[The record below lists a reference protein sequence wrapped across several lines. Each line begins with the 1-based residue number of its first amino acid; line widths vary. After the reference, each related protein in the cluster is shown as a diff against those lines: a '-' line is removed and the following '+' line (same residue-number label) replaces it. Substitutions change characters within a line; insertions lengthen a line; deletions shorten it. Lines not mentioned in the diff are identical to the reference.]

1 MRAVKKIN
9 NNVAVCIDGNGNQL
23 IAFGKGIGFPAMPYE
38 ITNLKLIDQTFYNI
52 SSNYV
57 DMINELPEDVITFT
71 AKMLDDIRAVL
82 PYELMPNLI
91 LTLADHIAF
100 CLERHRRNI
109 YVRMPLLYEIAQTY
123 PLELKLAQYILREI
137 EKKFNVRL
145 NPREASGI
153 AISIINARLDIKQQA
168 SSQQDLNQRQ
178 IDNMLEEITRIIERE
193 FHFTCDRTSFGYAR
207 FSTHLQHLFE
217 RLNSDQEFATDNA
230 RMYQALRK
238 EYPQVGACIDQIEA
252 FILKELHFSLSDEEK
267 LYLILHINRVCAKEG
282 L

>member
-23 IAFGKGIGFPAMPYE
+23 VAFGKGIGFPAMPYE
-38 ITNLKLIDQTFYNI
+38 ITDLRLIDQTFYNI

-71 AKMLDDIRAVL
+71 AKMLDDVRAVL

-100 CLERHRRNI
+100 CLERYRRNI

-137 EKKFNVRL
+137 EKKFDVRL

-153 AISIINARLDIKQQA
+153 AISIINARLDIKQA
-168 SSQQDLNQRQ
+168 SGQQDLNQRQ

-193 FHFTCDRTSFGYAR
+193 FHFTCDRTSFSYAR

-217 RLNSDQEFATDNA
+217 RLNTDKEFATDNA

-238 EYPQVGACIDQIEA
+238 EYPQVDGCIDQIEA
-252 FILKELHFSLSDEEK
+252 FIQKELHFALSDEEK

>member
-9 NNVAVCIDGNGNQL
+9 NNVAICIDGSGNQL
-23 IAFGKGIGFPAMPYE
+23 VAFGRGIGFPTMPYE
-38 ITNLKLIDQTFYNI
+38 ITDLKLIDRTFYNI

-57 DMINELPEDVITFT
+57 DMINELPEDIITFT
-71 AKMLDDIRAVL
+71 ARILDDIRSVL

-137 EKKFNVRL
+137 EKKFDVRL

-153 AISIINARLDIKQQA
+153 AISIINARLDIKQA
-168 SSQQDLNQRQ
+168 SGQQGLNQRQ

-193 FHFTCDRTSFGYAR
+193 FHFTCDRTSFSYAR

-217 RLNSDQEFATDNA
+217 RLNTDKEFATDNA

-238 EYPQVGACIDQIEA
+238 EYPQVDGCIDQIDA
-252 FILKELHFSLSDEEK
+252 FIQKELHFVLSDEEK

>member
-9 NNVAVCIDGNGNQL
+9 NNVAICVDGNGNQL
-23 IAFGKGIGFPAMPYE
+23 VAFGRGIGFPAMPYE
-38 ITNLKLIDQTFYNI
+38 ITDLKQIDQTFYNI

-57 DMINELPEDVITFT
+57 DMINELPEDVISFT
-71 AKMLDDIRAVL
+71 ARMLDDVRAVL

-109 YVRMPLLYEIAQTY
+109 YVRMPLTYEIAQTY

-137 EKKFNVRL
+137 EKNFHAHL

-153 AISIINARLDIKQQA
+153 AISIINARLDTKPLASDQQE
-168 SSQQDLNQRQ
+168 LNQRQ
-178 IDNMLEEITRIIERE
+178 VDRMQEDITRIIERE
-193 FHFTCDRTSFGYAR
+193 FHFTCDRTSFSYAR

-217 RLNSDQEFATDNA
+217 RMSTNTEIATDNA
-230 RMYQALRK
+230 RMYQTLKK
-238 EYPQVGACIDQIEA
+238 EYPQAESCIEKIETL
-252 FILKELHFSLSDEEK
+252 FEEELNSKLSDEEK

>member
-38 ITNLKLIDQTFYNI
+38 ISNLKLIDQTFYNI

-71 AKMLDDIRAVL
+71 AKMLDDIRTVL

-109 YVRMPLLYEIAQTY
+109 YVRMPLIYEIAQTY

-137 EKKFNVRL
+137 EKVFHVRL

-168 SSQQDLNQRQ
+168 PGQQDLNQRQ

-193 FHFTCDRTSFGYAR
+193 FRFTCDRTSFGYAR

-217 RLNSDQEFATDNA
+217 RLKSDQEFATDNA

-238 EYPQVGACIDQIEA
+238 EYPQVDACIDQIET
-252 FILKELHFSLSDEEK
+252 FIRNELQFTLSDEEK

-282 L
+282 V

>member
-9 NNVAVCIDGNGNQL
+9 NNAAICVDGNGNQL
-23 IAFGKGIGFPAMPYE
+23 VAFGRGIGFPEMPYE
-38 ITNLKLIDQTFYNI
+38 ITDLKLIDQTFYNI
-52 SSNYV
+52 SSNYF

-71 AKMLDDIRAVL
+71 ARMLDDIRAIL

-91 LTLADHIAF
+91 LTLAYHIAF
-100 CLERHRRNI
+100 CLERHRRNL

-123 PLELKLAQYILREI
+123 PLEIKLAQYILREI
-137 EKKFNVRL
+137 EKQFKVKL

-153 AISIINARLDIKQQA
+153 AISIINARLDTKQHA
-168 SSQQDLNQRQ
+168 SDTQELNQKQ
-178 IDNMLEEITRIIERE
+178 IDQLLEDVTHLIERE

-217 RLNSDQEFATDNA
+217 RLNTSTEVSTDNA
-230 RMYQALRK
+230 RMYQTLRK
-238 EYPQVGACIDQIEA
+238 EYPQVDACIDQIETL
-252 FILKELHFSLSDEEK
+252 FLEQLGCKLSDEEK
-267 LYLILHINRVCAKEG
+267 LYLILHINRVYAKEG